1 MAGADPAR
9 MSGTAGQVAGRQV
22 GDDMMREAGVISVS
36 AWDAQ
41 TRRRPCNHS
50 YRLFPEYNLP
60 AALR

>member
-41 TRRRPCNHS
+41 ER
-50 YRLFPEYNLP
+50 
-60 AALR
+60 